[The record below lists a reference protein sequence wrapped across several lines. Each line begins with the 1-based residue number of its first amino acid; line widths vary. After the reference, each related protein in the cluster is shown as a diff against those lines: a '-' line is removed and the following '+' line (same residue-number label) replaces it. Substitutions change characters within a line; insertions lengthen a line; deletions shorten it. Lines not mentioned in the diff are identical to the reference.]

1 MNIDLSLFLRNVADM
16 LDSDKL
22 NNKELKLVGE
32 FYMSFKFQNNV
43 IDKFRKFLNSL
54 NTPYLITNFSEYQG
68 NNHKH
73 YHSQLFINKAHLNT
87 IKAYCKK
94 NIKNIFVS
102 ELINFEYV
110 VKEIKPKFLKFNS
123 NLKNYK

>member
-43 IDKFRKFLNSL
+43 IDKLENNQENYEEIQNIEDADFIKF
-54 NTPYLITNFSEYQG
+54 
-68 NNHKH
+68 
-73 YHSQLFINKAHLNT
+73 QLEKVN
-87 IKAYCKK
+87 
-94 NIKNIFVS
+94 
-102 ELINFEYV
+102 
-110 VKEIKPKFLKFNS
+110 
-123 NLKNYK
+123 